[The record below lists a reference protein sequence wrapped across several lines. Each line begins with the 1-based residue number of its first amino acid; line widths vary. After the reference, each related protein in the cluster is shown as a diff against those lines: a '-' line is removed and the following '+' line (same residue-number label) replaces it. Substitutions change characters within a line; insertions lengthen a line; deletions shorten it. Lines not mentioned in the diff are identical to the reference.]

1 MKRNELLKKLVSLL
15 LFVIFMASMQILP
28 VKAETSLD
36 NPTTVYGFLDTIRN
50 NYGGELYTMT
60 YYGDYEMYMSDYGI
74 GATTYYLS
82 VGGRKEKYSEI
93 LVDGIQSIQFVTTKD
108 ALLNDPE
115 GEMMDLIQLAIVQA
129 EESLFSEEDTLALE
143 EFLSS
148 EEIIANAKRLDE
160 IGKDGRIIS
169 NLGPRWGAEIIIRY
183 DNLEIP
189 VGDKIDIHIFRLARN
204 VKFIPETPV
213 VSVGETLKIN
223 LEIENLTPDA
233 AKVKKLSW
241 LSNNPDILKVDQSGN
256 IKGISKGE
264 AHISVPIVDN
274 GSPVFASVLVKV
286 VNGVKKIEIAEKKLD
301 LLLCNDKEKGMTKL
315 TYTYEPADADNPT
328 VTWSSSDEK
337 VVTVDE
343 YGNVQAIGA
352 GNAKITAVSNEPQ
365 NHKNPCSAICNVTV
379 KQGVTE
385 ISLSEQSMTL
395 KAGKRARLQVSY
407 LPTNAVNR
415 KVVWESSDEAVV
427 KVDKNGNITAVA
439 EGSAVIT
446 CTSTDDSN
454 VSASCTVNV
463 SN

>member
-1 MKRNELLKKLVSLL
+1 MKRNELLKKMVSLL

-28 VKAETSLD
+28 AKADSSLD
-36 NPTTVYGFLDTIRN
+36 NPTTVYGFLDTVKK

-60 YYGDYEMYMSDYGI
+60 YYGDYEMYISDYGI

-82 VGGRKEKYSEI
+82 VGGRKEKFFE
-93 LVDGIQSIQFVTTKD
+93 LLEDGIQSIQFVTTKD

-115 GEMMDLIQLAIVQA
+115 GEMMDLIKTMVVQA
-129 EESLFSEEDTLALE
+129 EENLFSEEDTLALE

-160 IGKDGRIIS
+160 LGQDGRILG

-183 DNLEIP
+183 NNYEIP
-189 VGDKIDIHIFRLARN
+189 VGDKIDVHIFRLARN

-223 LEIENLTPDA
+223 VEIENLTPDA
-233 AKVKKLSW
+233 AKVKKLTW
-241 LSNNPDILKVDQSGN
+241 LSDNPDILKVDQSGN

-264 AHISVPIVDN
+264 AYISIPIVDN
-274 GSPVFASVLVKV
+274 GNPVFANALVKV
-286 VNGVKKIEIAEKKLD
+286 VMGVKKIDIAEKKLD
-301 LLLCNDKEKGMTKL
+301 LLLCNDKEKGKAKL

-343 YGNVQAIGA
+343 YGNVQAIGP
-352 GNAKITAVSNEPQ
+352 GKAKITAVSNAPQ
-365 NHKNPCSAICNVTV
+365 NHKKPCSAICNVTV

-395 KAGKRARLQVSY
+395 KAGKRALLQVSC
-407 LPTNAVNR
+407 LPENAANK
-415 KVVWESSDEAVV
+415 KVVWESSDEAVA

-446 CTSTDDSN
+446 CTSTDESN
-454 VSASCTVNV
+454 ISASCTVNV
-463 SN
+463 TN